1 MLASLMSREQQASRE
16 LPQVLHAVGLDP
28 ATVKHQHPDLVRD
41 MIVACSICQAKHECH
56 HDLNGD
62 TAARRFQQY
71 CPNAREISALE
82 AERWE
87 RREKLIQ
94 NAGSGHRRHNRAVP

>member
-1 MLASLMSREQQASRE
+1 VGSKRAGSC
-16 LPQVLHAVGLDP
+16 PKVLHAVGLDP

-41 MIVACSICQAKHECH
+41 MTVACSIFQAKHECQ

-94 NAGSGHRRHNRAVP
+94 NAARRQRA